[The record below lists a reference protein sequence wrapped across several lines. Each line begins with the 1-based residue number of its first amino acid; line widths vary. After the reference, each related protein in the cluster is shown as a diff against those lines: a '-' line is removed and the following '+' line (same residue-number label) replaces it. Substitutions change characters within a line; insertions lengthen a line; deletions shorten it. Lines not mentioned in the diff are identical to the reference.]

1 MTEDDRLY
9 FVEKSIKE
17 IISFYTVDE
26 RIIKERTPYQL
37 VEIYKLKGF
46 GKSLFLNSALQS
58 TEYDEY
64 IYHEGLVQP
73 AMFAHPEPKSVFIG
87 GGAEGATLRE
97 VLRHKEVENVTMIE
111 IDKREWEICNQFLPE
126 FSQGKFSDERV
137 NLIFDDAKTI
147 LDREEKYDVI
157 IFDLLDPAPLTP
169 SEDMYKIPFLKK
181 LKKKL
186 KPGGIFVTQAG
197 SIYLSTGKFFFS
209 IWKHLSSVYSN
220 VVAYELH
227 IPSFQLPWGIIIAS
241 DKQNLFTPKRTDVRG
256 LKFYS
261 TDYHSS
267 LLNSYLHLKN
277 ELDFRKSD

>member
-227 IPSFQLPWGIIIAS
+227 IPSLAEFIYSKKNRRQGTKILLYRLPFFS
-241 DKQNLFTPKRTDVRG
+241 V
-256 LKFYS
+256 KFL
-261 TDYHSS
+261 SS
-267 LLNSYLHLKN
+267 FK
-277 ELDFRKSD
+277 E